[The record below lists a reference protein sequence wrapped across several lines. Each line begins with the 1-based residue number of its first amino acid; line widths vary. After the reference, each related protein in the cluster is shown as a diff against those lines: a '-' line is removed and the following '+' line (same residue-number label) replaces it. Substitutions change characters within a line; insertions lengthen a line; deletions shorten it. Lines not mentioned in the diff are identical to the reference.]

1 MSFSSE
7 VKQEL
12 AGIMPNARHCRVAEL
27 AALVSY
33 GALHLRQEA
42 AEQEENGSGIV
53 FPHENIPVK
62 ERFDSLVRKL
72 FMFDPDKLGR
82 DEEEQLLKTIKA
94 DRDLIPDSL
103 ILKLPCCKRAF
114 LRGAFLACG
123 SMTDPE
129 KEYHL
134 EFVTDGERTQM
145 IIDSLMFFG
154 IEAKSVERKKYNV
167 VYVKDSDRIVDIL
180 NVIEAHVALME
191 FENVR
196 ILKDMRNSVNRRV
209 NCETANIGKTITAA
223 GRQIEDI
230 NYLRSSHIFEQLSP
244 ELQETALLRLEHPDS
259 SLAELG
265 KLHDR
270 PVGRSGVNH
279 RLAKLSETAQ
289 RMREEKESKVQD

>member
-1 MSFSSE
+1 
-7 VKQEL
+7 
-12 AGIMPNARHCRVAEL
+12 MPNARHCRVAEL
-27 AALVSY
+27 AALISY
-33 GALHLRQEA
+33 GALHLRQVTV
-42 AEQEENGSGIV
+42 EQEENGSGIV
-53 FPHENIPVK
+53 FPHDNIPVK

-72 FMFDPDKLGR
+72 FTFDPDNLGR

-94 DRDLIPDSL
+94 DRDLIPDAL

-134 EFVTDGERTQM
+134 EFVTDGERARM
-145 IIDSLMFFG
+145 IIDSMMFFG

-180 NVIEAHVALME
+180 NVIEAHVALMD

-230 NYLRSSHIFEQLSP
+230 NYLRSFHAFEQLSP
-244 ELQETALLRLEHPDS
+244 ELQETALLRLEYPDS

-279 RLAKLSETAQ
+279 RLAKLSEIAQ
-289 RMREEKESKVQD
+289 QMREENEK

>member
-1 MSFSSE
+1 MSFSSV
-7 VKQEL
+7 VKEEL

-33 GALHLRQEA
+33 GALHMQHMTADRDGNDINL
-42 AEQEENGSGIV
+42 
-53 FPHENIPVK
+53 PLK

-72 FMFDPDKLGR
+72 FTFDPDNMGE
-82 DEEEQLLKTIKA
+82 DEEEQLLRTIKA
-94 DRDLIPDSL
+94 DRDLIPDAL

-114 LRGAFLACG
+114 LRGAFMACG

-134 EFVTDGERTQM
+134 EFVTDGGRAQM

-180 NVIEAHVALME
+180 NVIEAHVALMD

-230 NYLRSSHIFEQLSP
+230 NYLRESHAFDKLSR
-244 ELQETALLRLEHPDS
+244 ELQETAMLRLEYPDS

-265 KLHDR
+265 SLHDR

-279 RLAKLSETAQ
+279 RLAKLSEIAQ
-289 RMREEKESKVQD
+289 QMREENVK

>member
-1 MSFSSE
+1 MSFSSD

-12 AGIMPNARHCRVAEL
+12 VSIMPNARHCRIAEL
-27 AALVSY
+27 AALVMC
-33 GALHLRQEA
+33 A
-42 AEQEENGSGIV
+42 AGIENNRIV
-53 FPHENIPVK
+53 LTGDNPLIR
-62 ERFDSLVRKL
+62 ERFGILVRKL
-72 FMFDPDKLGR
+72 FTFDPGNIGDN
-82 DEEEQLLKTIKA
+82 ETVQLLETIKMNGE
-94 DRDLIPDSL
+94 LIPDSM

-114 LRGAFLACG
+114 LRGAFIACG

-134 EFVTDGERTQM
+134 EFVTDGERAQM
-145 IIDSLMFFG
+145 IVDSLTSFD
-154 IEAKSVERKKYNV
+154 IEAKTTDRKKSSV

-180 NVIEAHVALME
+180 NVIEAHVALMS

-230 NYLRSSHIFEQLSP
+230 EYLRESHLFSELSDD
-244 ELQETALLRLEHPDS
+244 LKETAMLRLEHPDS

-265 KLHDR
+265 KLHGR

-279 RLAKLSETAQ
+279 RLARLSEMAQ
-289 RMREEKESKVQD
+289 KLREENAGME